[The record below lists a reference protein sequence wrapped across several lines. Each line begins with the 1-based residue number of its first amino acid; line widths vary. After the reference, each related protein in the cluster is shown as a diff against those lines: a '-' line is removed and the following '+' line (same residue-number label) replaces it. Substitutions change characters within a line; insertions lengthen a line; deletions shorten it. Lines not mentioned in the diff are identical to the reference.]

1 MSHKHPFKLHYR
13 YLHSA
18 HRQGDTLH
26 LYGALARVEYEVGF
40 EALEHLTINLDKTMK
55 QRWAL
60 NTKTPLILRLAL
72 HKYAKRQAA
81 INRLNK
87 GLA

>member
-18 HRQGDTLH
+18 RRQGDTLH
-26 LYGALARVEYEVGF
+26 LYGALARVECEVGF
-40 EALEHLTINLDKTMK
+40 EALEHLTRNLDKVMK
-55 QRWAL
+55 QRRTL
-60 NTKTPLILRLAL
+60 TTKTSLKLRLAL

-81 INRLNK
+81 INRFNK